1 VNSPEARMPVKR
13 KLLLLLIFLLVLAIG
28 LIAAAPMLVSGP
40 GRGLV
45 VDRVNTALDGHIE
58 LDSLA
63 IGWRGPQRIAGLR
76 LFDPA
81 GERVLG
87 IGSIEIDGGLLAL
100 VRRPHCRG
108 EIRLGDVDGD
118 FVLEADGGSNL
129 ARAAGP
135 AEPRPAEP
143 AEPPDPASFAAL
155 RGMDCRI
162 RLEQA
167 GFGLRAPGM
176 EPIRISALSADVRLD
191 GLETLELTADAA
203 LTQGSTR
210 GALALRAGA
219 TGLFDDQARL
229 APERGEFDFELD
241 LTDFPV
247 DMADRLAGLD
257 GRLRA
262 LVGATANQRLEGQWS
277 GAGGRFALD
286 MESSGNAS
294 AGFEFEIRD
303 GTAAL
308 RRPAAIALTVTPE
321 AWPVL
326 APAGARLLQPFSIEA
341 RIEQLA
347 FDPAES
353 IAAVDARLI
362 VGDIE
367 LQADDPRVGRLALRQ
382 TGLNVTSE
390 DLRAG
395 LEIGLETTAEQGGR
409 SGRAQVGGRLDG
421 FLADDLSPVPDGLRV
436 DLDGTV
442 SELPLAVLDQIAGL
456 DGLLTGALGPR
467 LNAEFHLAGSPAHG
481 DGKFNLIAR
490 SEHLRTGISGT
501 LGDDGLSLDTGR
513 VGLQLQPAIVARFT
527 DALTLTSAAG
537 LDAQVREFRVPRRAD
552 ALSWDDA
559 RIDVA
564 VALETTR
571 ARVPEVESML
581 EMSGTLNAV
590 SARLAD
596 GLAVEFDG
604 RLGDGRNAGRMRA
617 SAALDGEMALRESVR
632 IELSD
637 FPVAMVD
644 GLAGQAGRLVAL
656 LGDVMTAGVDVQP
669 HADGAFTADLRL
681 DAANART
688 RLSARHADGR
698 VTVAPGAEMTLDLTP
713 RAVAAF
719 QEDPAFSLVRPA
731 RVGVR
736 FDRLEATLADL
747 TGPDG
752 VILVARAEMPELL
765 VQGRDGQTLRFADMQ
780 VLADGQPLGRR
791 LDLRINADLA
801 GGKFHSE
808 TTLSGLATDGDAT
821 MQTDTRFDDVPSAL
835 VLALADLD
843 PALGPALGP
852 AINARIS
859 GQVPGD
865 LQVSA
870 EGSNTRVSADARISA
885 DGVLELNRDAELTL
899 NITPPLVDGYLAR
912 MHPFLNDVRSAE
924 QPIRLQLS
932 ADGFHLPLTEYRP
945 DAIRVRGR
953 LEIGTLNMNR
963 GTITLGLFGAL
974 QRLGGNI
981 NMGSTFQARF
991 TPLEFSVRDGEVETN
1006 DLWMQMDNLMLGAQG
1021 RVRLPELADGV
1032 PWTEMLFAVPGQTL
1046 RGLPRIAGNI
1056 AADTIL
1062 TTSSSGPLDQIS
1074 PDFSGM
1080 FAGLVTQSAVER
1092 LAGDSEVGQ
1101 VIGGLLGGRRE
1112 RAPARDQEQVQG
1124 ASPSRWPNMPP
1135 IDTGEDSP

>member
-1 VNSPEARMPVKR
+1 MNSPEARMSGTR
-13 KLLLLLIFLLVLAIG
+13 KILLLFAVVLILLIGLV
-28 LIAAAPMLVSGP
+28 AAAPMLVSGP

-63 IGWRGPQRIAGLR
+63 VGWRGPQRISGLR

-108 EIRLGDVDGD
+108 EIRVGDVDGD
-118 FVLEADGGSNL
+118 FVLEDDGGSNL

-135 AEPRPAEP
+135 AGPAPSEPPEP
-143 AEPPDPASFAAL
+143 AGFAAL

-191 GLETLELTADAA
+191 GLEALELTADAA

-210 GALALRAGA
+210 GGLALRATA
-219 TGLFDDQARL
+219 AGLFDDQARL

-326 APAGARLLQPFSIEA
+326 APAGASLLQPFLIEA

-353 IAAVDARLI
+353 IAAVDARLT

-395 LEIGLETTAEQGGR
+395 LEVGLETTAEQGGR

-467 LNAEFHLAGSPAHG
+467 LNAEFRFAGAPAQG
-481 DGKFNLIAR
+481 RGEFNLIGR

-513 VGLQLQPAIVARFT
+513 VGLQLQPAVVARFT
-527 DALTLTSAAG
+527 DALSLASAAG
-537 LDAQVREFRVPRRAD
+537 LDAQVREFVVPRRAD
-552 ALSWDDA
+552 ALAWDEA
-559 RIDVA
+559 RVDVA
-564 VALETTR
+564 VALEPTR

-604 RLGDGRNAGRMRA
+604 RVGDGRNAGRMRA
-617 SAALDGEMALRESVR
+617 SASLDGEMALRESVR

-669 HADGAFTADLRL
+669 HADGAFTADLRM
-681 DAANART
+681 DSDRART
-688 RLSARHADGR
+688 RLNARYESGR
-698 VTVAPGAEMTLDLTP
+698 VTVERGAEMELELTP
-713 RAVAAF
+713 AAVAAF
-719 QEDPAFSLVRPA
+719 QEEDAAWTLVRTA

-736 FDRLEATLADL
+736 FDRLEAVLEGGFDTNALDVVV
-747 TGPDG
+747 D
-752 VILVARAEMPELL
+752 ARMPELVL
-765 VQGRDGQTLRFADMQ
+765 QRSDGQSVSFSDLQ
-780 VLADGQPLGRR
+780 VLADGQPLGRL
-791 LDLRINADLA
+791 LDLRLNGNLA
-801 GGKFHSE
+801 GGQFHSE
-808 TTLSGLATDGDAT
+808 TALTGLGGPGDAT
-821 MQTDTRFDDVPSAL
+821 MQTDTRFEDVPGEL
-835 VLALADLD
+835 VLALAGLD

-852 AINARIS
+852 AVRARVS
-859 GQVPGD
+859 GQLPGD

-870 EGSNTRVSADARISA
+870 EGSNTRVSADARIGA
-885 DGVLELNRDAELTL
+885 DGVLALNRDAELTL
-899 NITPPLVDGYLAR
+899 NITPPLIDGYLAR

-924 QPIRLQLS
+924 QPIRLMLL

-945 DAIRVRGR
+945 DAIRARGR

-963 GTITLGLFGAL
+963 GAITLGLFGAL

-981 NMGSTFQARF
+981 GMGSTFQARF

-1021 RVRLPELADGV
+1021 RVRLPEQAEDM
-1032 PWTEMLFAVPGQTL
+1032 PWAEMLFAVPGQTL

-1101 VIGGLLGGRRE
+1101 VIGGLLGG
-1112 RAPARDQEQVQG
+1112 ALG
-1124 ASPSRWPNMPP
+1124 
-1135 IDTGEDSP
+1135 G